1 MAQAPGRPS
10 FFLGENPATRRAG
23 DPSPTPV
30 RKRTVYVAVKKRV
43 RTEVGQRRG
52 ATGAEAEGD
61 EGVGGLQSSV
71 DVGGR
76 LEIGPGGAKAARVDV
91 NFRRE
96 P

>member
-1 MAQAPGRPS
+1 MAQAPVRPS
-10 FFLGENPATRRAG
+10 FLLVENPAKRRAG

-30 RKRTVYVAVKKRV
+30 RKRTVYEAVKKRV
-43 RTEVGQRRG
+43 RTEVGRRRG
-52 ATGAEAEGD
+52 VTGAEAEGD

-71 DVGGR
+71 DVGER
-76 LEIGPGGAKAARVDV
+76 LVTGPGGAKAVRVDV